1 MRFARHLLLAT
12 LAFGAAACSDD
23 DLGPTRT
30 VVPPLAYVRYINA
43 TPDTLNHTV
52 RWVDDIEFTPQT
64 FINVAFRT
72 EGQGGWQGLRSGSR
86 HFKVFTYQQNVL
98 NFPVAGNT
106 TVLKDTTFNFETGK
120 YYTILYTGFTRTGGT
135 PAAQLR
141 IFEDEPPASPA
152 TGTLIRVFN
161 LAYNTDFDLYM
172 GQGAAFLDTNFVFN
186 NDTTI
191 TTDTTIDTTATP
203 PDTTITVDTI
213 IDTTYV
219 INPDTTITV
228 DTSFTVDTTIFQRD
242 TIVGHTFTAGELGTL
257 LGSGAAA
264 NIGTASQAYTARAL
278 GNNRGLRLTNPGAF
292 TTLGIR
298 VTTPNGLAESADF
311 EAAGGTN
318 INGSVLTM
326 WVFPRKTAGSPAST
340 GVANTR
346 PSVLVTVDRS
356 PARTIAP

>member
-72 EGQGGWQGLRSGSR
+72 EGQGGWQGLRSGNR

-120 YYTILYTGFTRTGGT
+120 YYTILYTGFTRTGST

-172 GQGAAFLDTNFVFN
+172 GQAAAFIDTLINPP
-186 NDTTI
+186 DTTI
-191 TTDTTIDTTATP
+191 VGT
-203 PDTTITVDTI
+203 DTTITVDTI
-213 IDTTYV
+213 IY
-219 INPDTTITV
+219 
-228 DTSFTVDTTIFQRD
+228 QRD
-242 TIVGHTFTAGELGTL
+242 TVIGEPFTAGELGLL
-257 LGSGAAA
+257 LGSGTAA

-278 GNNRGLRLTNPGAF
+278 ASNRALRLTNQGLL
-292 TTLGIR
+292 TVLGTR
-298 VTTPNGLAESADF
+298 VTTPNGLAENADF

-318 INGSVLTM
+318 INGSVLTV

-340 GVANTR
+340 GAANVR
-346 PSVLVTVDRS
+346 PSVLMTVDRS

>member
-72 EGQGGWQGLRSGSR
+72 EGQGGWQGLRSGNR

-120 YYTILYTGFTRTGGT
+120 YYTILYTGFTRTGST

-152 TGTLIRVFN
+152 TGTLIRVYN
-161 LAYNTDFDLYM
+161 LAYGTDFDLYM
-172 GQGAAFLDTNFVFN
+172 GQGAAF
-186 NDTTI
+186 
-191 TTDTTIDTTATP
+191 
-203 PDTTITVDTI
+203 PDTTIVGA
-213 IDTTYV
+213 
-219 INPDTTITV
+219 
-228 DTSFTVDTTIFQRD
+228 DTTIFQRD
-242 TIVGHTFTAGELGTL
+242 TVVGETFTAGELGVL

-278 GNNRGLRLTNPGAF
+278 GNNRGLRLTNPAAL
-292 TTLGIR
+292 TTLGVR
-298 VTTPNGLAESADF
+298 VTTPNGIAENADF

-326 WVFPRKTAGSPAST
+326 WVFPAKTAGSPNSS
-340 GVANTR
+340 GVANAR
-346 PSVLVTVDRS
+346 PSVLVTIDRS

>member
-72 EGQGGWQGLRSGSR
+72 EGQGGWQGLRSGNR

-152 TGTLIRVFN
+152 TGTLIRVYN

-191 TTDTTIDTTATP
+191 TTDTTYAIDSTNSA
-203 PDTTITVDTI
+203 I
-213 IDTTYV
+213 
-219 INPDTTITV
+219 DTTITV
-228 DTSFTVDTTIFQRD
+228 DTSFTVDTIIFQRD

-298 VTTPNGLAESADF
+298 VTTPNGLAENADF

-346 PSVLVTVDRS
+346 PSVLVTVDRK